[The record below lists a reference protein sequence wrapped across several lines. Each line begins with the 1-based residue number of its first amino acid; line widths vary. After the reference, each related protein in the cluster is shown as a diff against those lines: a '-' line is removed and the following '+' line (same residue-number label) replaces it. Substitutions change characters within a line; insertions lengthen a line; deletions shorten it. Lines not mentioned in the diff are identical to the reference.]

1 MWLIAGT
8 VPDDN
13 FELSVDGVWKD
24 SKIVDDELEL
34 PDGRRLP
41 VARGTTALVA
51 TAMRACAA
59 LGAPLPRVLLT
70 GDQGTGK
77 GSAKAYKWLS
87 ENLASI
93 AEKTGD
99 LKGLTFHYF
108 YPDLDGHNLVFMAV
122 EELSPKPIMVADAG
136 FMYVAKMSGYAT
148 TYDLFTPDIGE
159 LAFLADEKAP
169 HPFYTRGF
177 LLAKDEDV
185 PGLLE
190 RAIRHENC
198 PQNMIVKGITDYI
211 LCNGDLVATVKEPA
225 VAAMESIG
233 GTGDV
238 VTGLAT
244 AYLAAGNPICKSA
257 LWAARAA
264 RLLAEYCKPNPATQA
279 AELIRQIG
287 EVLIKDKAAI
297 EKE

>member
-1 MWLIAGT
+1 MWLISGT
-8 VPDDN
+8 VPDED
-13 FELSVDGVWKD
+13 FALSVDGVWQD
-24 SKIVDDELEL
+24 SHLEGDELVL

-41 VARGTTALVA
+41 VARGTTALIA
-51 TAMRACAA
+51 TAMRACEA

-70 GDQGTGK
+70 GDQGKGR
-77 GSAKAYKWLS
+77 GSAAAYKWLAD
-87 ENLASI
+87 NLADV
-93 AEKTGD
+93 AAKTD

-108 YPDLDGHNLVFMAV
+108 YPDLDGHNLVYMAL
-122 EELSPKPIMVADAG
+122 EELDPKPLLVADAG

-148 TYDLFTPDIGE
+148 SYDLFTPDIGE

-177 LLAKDEDV
+177 LLAKESDV
-185 PGLLE
+185 PPLLE
-190 RAIRHENC
+190 RALKHDNC
-198 PQNMIVKGITDYI
+198 PQNMIVKGNVDYI
-211 LCNGDLVATVKEPA
+211 LCNGELVAKVAEPA

-233 GTGDV
+233 GTGDI

-264 RLLAEYCKPNPATQA
+264 RLLADHCRPDPSTQA
-279 AELIRQIG
+279 AAIIAKVGDIIRARQGEIG
-287 EVLIKDKAAI
+287 RE
-297 EKE
+297 

>member
-8 VPDDN
+8 VPDDS
-13 FELSVDGVWKD
+13 FALSVDAVWED
-24 SKIVDDELEL
+24 SRIEEDELVL

-41 VARGTTALVA
+41 VARGTTALIG
-51 TAMRACAA
+51 TAMRACEA
-59 LGAPLPRVLLT
+59 LGAPLPRLLLT
-70 GDQGTGK
+70 GDAGK
-77 GSAKAYKWLS
+77 GNGSHAAYKWLS
-87 ENLASI
+87 ENLALI
-93 AEKTGD
+93 AARTY

-108 YPDLDGHNLVFMAV
+108 YPDLDGHNMVFMSV
-122 EELSPKPIMVADAG
+122 EELKPKPVMVADAG
-136 FMYVAKMSGYAT
+136 FMYVAKMSGYST
-148 TYDLFTPDIGE
+148 SYDLFTPDIGE

-185 PGLLE
+185 PSLLE
-190 RAIRHENC
+190 RAIKYENC
-198 PQNMIVKGITDYI
+198 PRNMIVKGITDYI
-211 LCNGDLVATVKEPA
+211 LCDGELVATVSEPA

-233 GTGDV
+233 GTGDI

-244 AYLAAGNPICKSA
+244 AYLAAANPICKSA

-264 RLLAEYCKPNPATQA
+264 RQLALYCKPTPATQA
-279 AELIRQIG
+279 AELIRKIG
-287 EVLIKDKAAI
+287 EVLKNEKEVI